1 MNLRPID
8 ANRQAMFQPILKC
21 AGEYRLAP
29 FSLLL
34 RGRGP
39 AFHVPAF
46 QRNHRK
52 RLAPFFL
59 ERCCSLVPR
68 SHVSS
73 RSLYRSLRSLS
84 SLRSSPSCA
93 KQAPLLGCCGLR
105 SSGRPF
111 RRIDR
116 STLELRED
124 VAILWRSSTLFLL
137 RVHYVHSTYR
147 SLRSLTLLCS
157 SLLRSSSWSRTSTT
171 QRAPVAHAV
180 LQTEVLL

>member
-68 SHVSS
+68 SPV
-73 RSLYRSLRSLS
+73 
-84 SLRSSPSCA
+84 
-93 KQAPLLGCCGLR
+93 
-105 SSGRPF
+105 PF
-111 RRIDR
+111 G
-116 STLELRED
+116 
-124 VAILWRSSTLFLL
+124 
-137 RVHYVHSTYR
+137 HSH
-147 SLRSLTLLCS
+147 SLRSLTH
-157 SLLRSSSWSRTSTT
+157 SLATLTQCVPPLRSGPSYMHEYPLFNDQYSLIKC
-171 QRAPVAHAV
+171 VFHAV
-180 LQTEVLL
+180 YPRPTPFKEPP

>member
-73 RSLYRSLRSLS
+73 RSLYRSLTFT
-84 SLRSSPSCA
+84 
-93 KQAPLLGCCGLR
+93 LLA
-105 SSGRPF
+105 
-111 RRIDR
+111 
-116 STLELRED
+116 TLVTLMRE
-124 VAILWRSSTLFLL
+124 ASSTPG
-137 RVHYVHSTYR
+137 V
-147 SLRSLTLLCS
+147 C
-157 SLLRSSSWSRTSTT
+157 WSEVVRTT
-171 QRAPVAHAV
+171 V
-180 LQTEVLL
+180 QT